1 MYSLGID
8 AGSRYTKF
16 ALLHDGA
23 VVRLSMVPSDWTTRE
38 LTEKMCSEFMQKHGI
53 SRSELFI
60 TATGYGRVSVD
71 ADAAVTEITCHALG
85 VHYLSPAVRTVIDIG
100 GQDSKIIICEENGA
114 VADFIMNDK
123 CAAGTGKFLEMMLET
138 LGGDVCNTGC
148 RGHRGGSG
156 PDYEYLRSL
165 CRVRGHLSAVVRGKP
180 CRYSCRCHRLRCRK
194 GRKSCGT
201 RTGCRR
207 CLSLRRSVRH
217 QQCGLY
223 CPGRTAESGPVVTS
237 PDAQFAGAI
246 GAALKGFRDRVLLF
260 KKEKN

>member
-23 VVRLSMVPSDWTTRE
+23 VVRLSMVPSDWNTRE
-38 LTEKMCSEFMQKHGI
+38 LTEKMCSELMQKHGI
-53 SRSELFI
+53 LRSELFI

-85 VHYLSPAVRTVIDIG
+85 VHYLNPAVRTVIDIG

-114 VADFIMNDK
+114 VADFIKNDK

-138 LGGDVCNTGC
+138 LGETFATLDAAVTGAVPVRITSTC
-148 RGHRGGSG
+148 AVFAESEVIGLRASG
-156 PDYEYLRSL
+156 ANRADILAGVIASAAEKAAGLAA
-165 CRVRGHLSAVVRGKP
+165 RVRVADAVFLSGGLSASSAV
-180 CRYSCRCHRLRCRK
+180 
-194 GRKSCGT
+194 
-201 RTGCRR
+201 
-207 CLSLRRSVRH
+207 
-217 QQCGLY
+217 
-223 CPGRTAESGPVVTS
+223 RTALEERLSRPVVTS

-246 GAALKGFRDRVLLF
+246 GAALKGF
-260 KKEKN
+260 